1 MIGPLLANFT
11 LNGFDDLCLPTQQT
25 AFDPKK
31 SKFIAEH
38 YGEHY
43 KKGNSIVR
51 KQLVQRA
58 FRYTDDIVVV
68 SNDVSQLSLLKTR
81 IDTFLAIRGLEINP
95 AKSFMIKWEHNQKF
109 DFLGFTFHYILN
121 PVKSK
126 ITEQRTT
133 SGELVLRGGLYVYPS
148 DSSVSSFKHKI
159 KSVIISNL
167 NSSPFA
173 MVKVLNP
180 IIRGWGNYFGLGTLR
195 VFSRL
200 DHFTYYRL

>member
-1 MIGPLLANFT
+1 VIGPLLANFT
-11 LNGFDDLCLPTQQT
+11 LNGFDDLCQPTQKT
-25 AFDPKK
+25 AFDPEKA
-31 SKFIAEH
+31 KFIAEH

-43 KKGNSIVR
+43 NKGNGIVQ
-51 KQLVQRA
+51 KTLEQRA
-58 FRYTDDIVVV
+58 FRYADDIVVV
-68 SNDVSQLSLLKTR
+68 SNDMSQLSLLKTR
-81 IDTFLAIRGLEINP
+81 IDTFLAIRGIEINP

-121 PVKSK
+121 PVQSK
-126 ITEQRTT
+126 ITEQRTA

-159 KSVIISNL
+159 KSVITSNL

-180 IIRGWGNYFGLGTLR
+180 IIRG
-195 VFSRL
+195 
-200 DHFTYYRL
+200 